1 MLLELYAVALKQ
13 QIESVVI
20 MFLTVSFLSTAQGL
34 HYCKYSPVPQENTC
48 MRSRHYWTI
57 RMCLLICPVNATK
70 AFNYCEVSLQT
81 QAITLL

>member
-34 HYCKYSPVPQENTC
+34 HYCKYSPVTC
-48 MRSRHYWTI
+48 ATGEYLYEEQA
-57 RMCLLICPVNATK
+57 LLDNQDVLINMSSKCHK
-70 AFNYCEVSLQT
+70 GF
-81 QAITLL
+81 